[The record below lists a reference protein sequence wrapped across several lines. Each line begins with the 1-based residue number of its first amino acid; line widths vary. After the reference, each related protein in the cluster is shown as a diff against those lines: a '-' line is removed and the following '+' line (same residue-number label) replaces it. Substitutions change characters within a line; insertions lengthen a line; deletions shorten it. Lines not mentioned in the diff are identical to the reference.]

1 MRTKLQPDEE
11 LVLTVKQH
19 WIVLI
24 KPLVVLLVVFFAYP
38 ELVKLNLQG
47 FQATLASARVVVY
60 GIFIAYF
67 LYKIYDRKVNIWA
80 VTNLRLIDE
89 WGVITHHARESP
101 LEKINNVDILQTIVG
116 RLFNYGSVAIQ
127 TAATSGETWIRYVAK
142 PLVLQETIMRMV
154 RQRQQER
161 DGDQGPHQ
169 GGVTVPANLNIIRC
183 PHCGNLIPESALGG
197 LRVSTVETELKAS
210 GVVVPQRDD
219 GPIRKETSTAAPPPI
234 PAREEPLVAAAKLKP
249 EAAPVAERLAL
260 SELSARQHPRSSAA
274 GAEDPFDWKRERG

>member
-24 KPLVVLLVVFFAYP
+24 KPLVVLLLVFFAYP
-38 ELVKLNLQG
+38 ELMKLNLQG
-47 FQATLASARVVVY
+47 FQAPLVSARIVVY
-60 GIFIAYF
+60 GIFIAFF
-67 LYKIYDRKVNIWA
+67 LYKVYDRKVNIWA
-80 VTNLRLIDE
+80 VTNLRLVDE
-89 WGVITHHARESP
+89 WGVITHHAKESP

-154 RQRQQER
+154 RQRQQQR
-161 DGDQGPHQ
+161 DGEQGPHR
-169 GGVTVPANLNIIRC
+169 GGVAGPANLNIIKC
-183 PHCGNLIPESALGG
+183 PHCGNLIPESALIG
-197 LRVSTVETELKAS
+197 LRVSTAPKKPCVATRQ
-210 GVVVPQRDD
+210 VDD
-219 GPIRKETSTAAPPPI
+219 NPVGKETSTASPSPI
-234 PAREEPLVAAAKLKP
+234 PAREEPPAAAARPKP
-249 EAAPVAERLAL
+249 EAAPATDQLPL
-260 SELSARQHPRSSAA
+260 SEMSARQHPRSSAV